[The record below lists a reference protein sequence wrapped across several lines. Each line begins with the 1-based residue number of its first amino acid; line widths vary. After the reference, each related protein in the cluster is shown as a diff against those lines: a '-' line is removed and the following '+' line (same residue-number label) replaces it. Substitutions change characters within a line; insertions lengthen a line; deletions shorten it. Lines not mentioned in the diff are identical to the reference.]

1 MNSMI
6 AAVRSVIQA
15 LVAIVVVAVAN
26 YLAVELGVVIET
38 EAITQAIS
46 VGVFGLVVLGVNWLG
61 GQFPLVNTLVSL
73 GLNTST
79 PSYEA

>member
-46 VGVFGLVVLGVNWLG
+46 VGVFGAVVLGVNWLG
-61 GQFPLVNTLVSL
+61 GQVPFVNTLVSL